1 MDMGYYDY
9 NFELGD
15 KLKELRKRSGKTI
28 EQIAEEA
35 TCDPRTILNYQ
46 RGMMPRMSIYHR
58 YLDAL
63 GVSDSERIDLV
74 QLAYGKR

>member
-1 MDMGYYDY
+1 MKYYDY

-15 KLKELRKRSGKTI
+15 KLKELRTRSGKTI
-28 EQIAEEA
+28 EQISELVN
-35 TCDPRTILNYQ
+35 CDPRTISNYE
-46 RGMMPRMSIYHR
+46 RGMMPRVSIYHR

>member
-1 MDMGYYDY
+1 MKYYDY

-28 EQIAEEA
+28 EQISEEVD
-35 TCDPRTILNYQ
+35 CSPRTISNYE
-46 RGMMPRMSIYHR
+46 RGMGMMPRVSIYHR

>member
-1 MDMGYYDY
+1 MKYYDY

-15 KLKELRKRSGKTI
+15 KLKELRTRSGKTI
-28 EQIAEEA
+28 EQISELVF
-35 TCDPRTILNYQ
+35 CDPRTISNYE
-46 RGMMPRMSIYHR
+46 RGMMPRVSIYHR